1 MPALHSAPEFHVL
14 GRVEP
19 SARTVSHL
27 LVACVSDDPGRT
39 ASLGLEAL
47 HASALACLST
57 ALALRLPPRAEDG
70 ALLVVWPGASEARG
84 EAGGAA
90 GGRSFVA
97 NDIIDSLRNRDRNT
111 ASTLMVI
118 AHEQFH
124 QLVDQLHSRLPSP
137 YTFPAWLGESL
148 AHCYGL
154 RAMRGAC
161 DSPAAREVSARFV
174 DLERPVDH
182 GLLELNRRHLA
193 GQPAAYGL
201 FYSQG
206 ATRWHALDVAIVD
219 ATQGRKRLDDLIG
232 DLLRTPV
239 PGDGSLL
246 RSFVELLRAAGG
258 DRVELLL
265 AKYVGP

>member
-70 ALLVVWPGASEARG
+70 ALLVVWPGASEA
-84 EAGGAA
+84 GGAA

-148 AHCYGL
+148 AHRYGL